1 MNPPDSSAVRLKV
14 SPQVARI
21 VGPGAP
27 REVQLAAARGA
38 LPLSGADLMTVLGFL
53 CASPDAELKGEAV
66 RTLRTLPAQ
75 ILLPVI
81 DDPALHSRLLELL
94 VNVRLN
100 EVVLMERVIM
110 HPQVSDAALRH
121 LAERAEQ
128 PVLERLADN
137 QRRLTPEIMAAIV
150 ANPHAERALKFRLGW
165 QEAATASP
173 PADAAG
179 QNGEAA
185 VGDEGE
191 QDIFPEA
198 VDGNPDDIKEVPDE
212 EIAARLQE
220 AEAKG
225 VSKYQ
230 MVLELKVAEKI
241 KIAMSG
247 DKEWRKILIK
257 DPNKLV
263 HGAVLKNGRITEGE
277 VLMVAKNKTSSDELV
292 RIILLNRDWLKH
304 YEIRKALVTHPKTP
318 LPKALR
324 FMGDLSLR
332 DLKDLMRSRN
342 VSNAI
347 STTARKE
354 VERKMKRGG

>member
-1 MNPPDSSAVRLKV
+1 MNQTDSSPVRLKV

-27 REVQLAAARGA
+27 REVQMSAARGA
-38 LPLSGADLMTVLGFL
+38 LPLSGGDLLTALSFF
-53 CASPDAELKGEAV
+53 CATADAELKGEAV
-66 RTLRTLPAQ
+66 KTLRTLPS
-75 ILLPVI
+75 PVVQAAL
-81 DDPALHSRLLELL
+81 DDPSLHFRLLDLL
-94 VNVRLN
+94 ARVRLN
-100 EVVLMERVIM
+100 DVVLMERVIV
-110 HPQVSDAALRH
+110 HPAVSNATLGY

-137 QRRLTPEIMAAIV
+137 QSRLTTEIVAAII

-165 QEAATASP
+165 LEAADPDAGENESALDEAS
-173 PADAAG
+173 
-179 QNGEAA
+179 QE
-185 VGDEGE
+185 V
-191 QDIFPEA
+191 FPEA
-198 VDGNPDDIKEVPDE
+198 VEGNPEDLEDIPDE
-212 EIAARLQE
+212 EIAKRLAE
-220 AEAKG
+220 AEEQG

-230 MVLELKVAEKI
+230 LIMDMKVSERIKVA
-241 KIAMSG
+241 MTG

-263 HGAVLKNGRITEGE
+263 HGAVLRNGRVTEGE
-277 VLMVAKNKTSSDELV
+277 VVMVAKNKTSSDELI
-292 RIILLNRDWLKH
+292 RLILLNREWMKN

-324 FMGDLSLR
+324 FISELNLK

-342 VSNAI
+342 VANAI

>member
-1 MNPPDSSAVRLKV
+1 MSQPDTNTVRLRV
-14 SPQVARI
+14 SPQVARV

-27 REVQLAAARGA
+27 RDVQLAAARGA
-38 LPLSGADLMTVLGFL
+38 LPLSGAELLTVLCFL
-53 CASPDAELKGEAV
+53 CANPDPELKSESV
-66 RTLRTLPAQ
+66 RTLRALPPT
-75 ILLPVI
+75 ILLPVV
-81 DDPALHSRLLELL
+81 DDPSLHPRLLDLL
-94 VNVRLN
+94 VRVRPAD
-100 EVVLMERVIM
+100 VVLMERVIL
-110 HPQVSDAALRH
+110 HPAVADDTLLY

-137 QRRLTPEIMAAIV
+137 QARLTAGLVAAII
-150 ANPHAERALKFRLGW
+150 ANPHAERSLKFRLGW
-165 QEAATASP
+165 QEPEPEP
-173 PADAAG
+173 PVED
-179 QNGEAA
+179 
-185 VGDEGE
+185 DTD
-191 QDIFPEA
+191 QDVFPEA
-198 VDGNPDDIKEVPDE
+198 EESDPEEVEEVSDE
-212 EIAARLQE
+212 RIAALMEQ
-220 AEAKG
+220 AEDPG

-230 MVLELKVAEKI
+230 LAMELKVSEKI

-263 HGAVLKNGRITEGE
+263 HGAVLKNGRVTEGE
-277 VLMVAKNKTSSDELV
+277 VVTVAKNKTSSDELV
-292 RIILLNRDWLKH
+292 RIILLNREWMKN

-324 FMGDLSLR
+324 FISELTLR
-332 DLKDLMRSRN
+332 DLKELMRSRN